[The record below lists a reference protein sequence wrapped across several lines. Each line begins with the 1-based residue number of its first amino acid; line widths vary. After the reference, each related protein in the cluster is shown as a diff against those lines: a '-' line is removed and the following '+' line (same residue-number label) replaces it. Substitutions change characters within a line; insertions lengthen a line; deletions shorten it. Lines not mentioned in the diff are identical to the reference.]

1 MESLKRG
8 INKVPGVKGG
18 EIHISGDSPSNRRIK
33 IKLPEASPITNLLK
47 SPEEDQYDLSNKF
60 DRQSPLIEEN
70 IRQNILEQMAGG
82 VMHQDMDESK
92 AKQFKR
98 LDSIRER
105 IMKTQDA
112 IDMMVD
118 RAAYEH
124 PGIAEDLKQG
134 TKNYFNEFR
143 TRYPEYDE
151 LQQNLRDYQDEY
163 MNDPLHDEHFENALN
178 KLRSKA

>member
-1 MESLKRG
+1 MA
-8 INKVPGVKGG
+8 INNEYQGFTG
-18 EIHISGDSPSNRRIK
+18 SNY
-33 IKLPEASPITNLLK
+33 
-47 SPEEDQYDLSNKF
+47 EEDDAE
-60 DRQSPLIEEN
+60 R
-70 IRQNILEQMAGG
+70 
-82 VMHQDMDESK
+82 
-92 AKQFKR
+92 AKQGGFVRFSGNQINPNRINPRQDVLQKIVSDPKTLNQIVSGIKPDPKQEEFKR

-118 RAAYEH
+118 RASYEH

-178 KLRSKA
+178 KLRSKI